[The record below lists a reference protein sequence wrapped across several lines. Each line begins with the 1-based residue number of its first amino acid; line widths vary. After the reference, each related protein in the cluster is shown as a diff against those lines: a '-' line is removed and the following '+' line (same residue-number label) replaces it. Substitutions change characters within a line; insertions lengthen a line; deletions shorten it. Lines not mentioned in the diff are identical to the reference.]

1 MGKKKLFA
9 MLVALGA
16 GWSVAAAAADQPV
29 VMKMSLATINDAQHQ
44 WVKDFVAA
52 VEKDSGGRIKGE
64 IYPAS
69 QLGSIPRQIEGVQFG
84 AIQCWVG
91 PPEFL
96 VGVDERFELMSVP
109 GIFTS
114 RDQANHII
122 ADPEIKDMILGWG
135 ADKGLAGT
143 GLFLY
148 GESSVITRKPVRHLA
163 DFKGLKLRVLAAKFQ
178 QEMVNR
184 LGAAPVA
191 MTLGDVLPAL
201 QQGAIDGSVSA
212 MPVFTTFR
220 YVDTAKYVTDIT
232 QPYIFSVAEFSKKW
246 LAGLPKDLQ
255 KIIMDDGA
263 ARIEGDRAVVL
274 GFLRQAG
281 EGVDGGRRRAHQPAA
296 RRAEGDDGEVRQH
309 RRRRVE
315 VASRP
320 QRRVQDANRG
330 GRPGEIAEV

>member
-1 MGKKKLFA
+1 MNLKKIL
-9 MLVALGA
+9 L
-16 GWSVAAAAADQPV
+16 AAAAAALAGGGAQAADPV

-52 VEKDSGGRIKGE
+52 VEKDAGGRIKGE

-84 AIQCWVG
+84 SIQCWIG

-114 RDQANHII
+114 RDQANRII
-122 ADPEIKDMILGWG
+122 ADPAIRDMVLGFG
-135 ADKGLAGT
+135 ANKGLLGEA
-143 GLFLY
+143 LILY
-148 GESSVITRKPVRHLA
+148 GQSSVITKKPVRRLA
-163 DFKGLKLRVLAAKFQ
+163 EFKGLKLRVLAARFQ
-178 QEMVNR
+178 QEMVSR
-184 LGAAPVA
+184 LGIAPVA

-212 MPVFTTFR
+212 IPVFTTFH

-246 LAGLPKDLQ
+246 MDGLPKDLQ
-255 KIIMDDGA
+255 KIIADDAAAEAKAIVPWSTDFYDKQVKAWIASGGEIINLPPDEQKAMMAKFASIGDDESKDRPGLNAAFKTLVAAA
-263 ARIEGDRAVVL
+263 ARDK
-274 GFLRQAG
+274 
-281 EGVDGGRRRAHQPAA
+281 
-296 RRAEGDDGEVRQH
+296 
-309 RRRRVE
+309 
-315 VASRP
+315 
-320 QRRVQDANRG
+320 
-330 GRPGEIAEV
+330 